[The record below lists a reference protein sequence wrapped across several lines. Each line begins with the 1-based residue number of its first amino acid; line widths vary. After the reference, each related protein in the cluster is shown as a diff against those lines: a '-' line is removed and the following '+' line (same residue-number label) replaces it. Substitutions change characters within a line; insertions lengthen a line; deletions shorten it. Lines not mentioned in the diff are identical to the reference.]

1 MEKEICNEF
10 ILNSDFGLSDEFIL
24 SDELVLGDEL
34 VLSNEFNLEIRDAG
48 LEDAEKITEF
58 ICDIKDESRVFSD
71 IFQDSSLSYETAC
84 KDLNLV
90 VSGEDELSIIGIVD
104 GEVVALARV
113 VGQRR
118 TMCAHNG
125 ELFVLVRRK
134 YWEKG
139 IFKAM
144 IDKII
149 EKAKNKTKLK
159 NINSILSV
167 EDVSII
173 EAYEY
178 VGFKKVGVYRD
189 YYKIGK
195 QFCHGIIM
203 VLNI

>member
-10 ILNSDFGLSDEFIL
+10 ILNSSFNLVDEFTL
-24 SDELVLGDEL
+24 SDELALGDEL
-34 VLSNEFNLEIRDAG
+34 VLNNEFNLEIRDAG
-48 LEDAEKITEF
+48 LEDAEKIKEF
-58 ICDIKDESRVFSD
+58 VCDIKDESRFFSALFED
-71 IFQDSSLSYETAC
+71 YSLSYETAY
-84 KDLNLV
+84 KDLNAV
-90 VSGEDELSIIGIVD
+90 ISTENELNVIGIVD
-104 GEVVALARV
+104 GEVAALARV
-113 VGQRR
+113 VGERR

-125 ELFVLVRRK
+125 ELFILVRRK

-139 IFKAM
+139 ISKTM

-159 NINSILSV
+159 NINSILNV

-173 EAYEY
+173 EVYED